1 MSSAPLNDS
10 LHTRLQA
17 RLVRPSLVTLR
28 NPNCISALLFGIVA
42 ITPLATWWRGS
53 SLIWGAD
60 GSFPI
65 NLNEVGRYFHLGST
79 GYLAADARKLSF
91 LLPWGVFLQIWH
103 LVELPWSAG
112 AAQRIITVVLLLIS
126 GFSMRA
132 LVRCWFP
139 SIGQFGSTAAG
150 LFYQVNVFCITTVWT
165 SQSFLIFHYSLLP
178 LLLLIATRVLSKP
191 SVRTCLLG
199 SLAWTLMM
207 SPAYITTPL
216 ILVDWVLIALVGIA
230 LVSGGQCSLRKVLK
244 GFAILGG
251 GWLVLNLYWLIPEA
265 MYYSNTF
272 SAGVASLGGATSLE
286 VFKLNSVTFGAA
298 LRLGGYW
305 GLDSTING
313 SPSYPWIGWETGWID
328 ALAYLPICFGVVG
341 MFSLGFGRTRKWSQS
356 EKSMASFLAIV
367 LALFL
372 FAATGSN
379 APLGSLK
386 IAMFQSLHLLDPFRS
401 VYQRFVEDLTLAV
414 AVLMGLGVDRLT
426 FREARNQWFQR
437 FSAVALTLLI
447 AVTVIIVPFPF
458 WAGSMFNTSGVLPS
472 SRITVPKPYY
482 TAATIVSSG
491 ADRSSVLTLPIGESA
506 FTYLNWAH
514 GTEGYDGIQPLSFMT
529 GTPTIDSAAPGSYL
543 QEALKESMLSG
554 SAFCNTLKQFNIQ
567 YVAWERDADSDL
579 MNTVQGYLGTN
590 RLGMGRLLSASNCL
604 IPVETTADIVVYK
617 NLRWTPNLLYFES
630 DKSGGEL
637 LGADYTINSSDHIRV
652 KSPPAAFHYLVL
664 NEPYDS
670 NWRLNG
676 ASPVGGT
683 NVTIFRIRNADRNTL
698 ELGNVATNYLQL
710 FLAITLIL
718 MMLIGIAG
726 VPWRRLLIRVRRRVE

>member
-1 MSSAPLNDS
+1 
-10 LHTRLQA
+10 
-17 RLVRPSLVTLR
+17 V
-28 NPNCISALLFGIVA
+28 
-42 ITPLATWWRGS
+42 TWWRGS

-103 LVELPWSAG
+103 LVDLPWSAG
-112 AAQRIITVVLLLIS
+112 AAQRIITVALLLIS
-126 GFSMRA
+126 GLSMRA

-139 SIGQFGSTAAG
+139 SIGQLGSTAAG

-216 ILVDWVLIALVGIA
+216 IFVDWVLIALVGIA
-230 LVSGGQCSLRKVLK
+230 LVNGGQCSLRKVLK

-272 SAGVASLGGATSLE
+272 AAGVASLGGATSLE

-328 ALAYLPICFGVVG
+328 ALAYLPICFAVVG
-341 MFSLGFGRTRKWSQS
+341 MFSLGFGQTRKWSQS
-356 EKSMASFLAIV
+356 EKSMASLLAIV
-367 LALFL
+367 VALFL

-379 APLGSLK
+379 APLGSFK

-414 AVLMGLGVDRLT
+414 ALLMGLGVDRLT
-426 FREARNQWFQR
+426 FREARKHWFQR
-437 FSAVALTLLI
+437 FSAVALTVLI

-472 SRITVPKPYY
+472 SRITVPKAYY
-482 TAATIVSSG
+482 TAATIVLSG

-514 GTEGYDGIQPLSFMT
+514 GAAGYDGIQPLSFMT
-529 GTPTIDSAAPGSYL
+529 GTPTIDSAPPDSYL
-543 QEALKESMLSG
+543 QAALKAGMLSG
-554 SAFCNTLKQFNIQ
+554 SAFCNTLNQFNIQ
-567 YVAWERDADSDL
+567 YVAWERDADSEL

-590 RLGMGRLLSASNCL
+590 RLQVGRLLSASNCL
-604 IPVETTADIVVYK
+604 IPVETTAEIVVYK

-630 DKSGGEL
+630 DRSGGDL
-637 LGADYTINSSDHIRV
+637 LGAHYTINSSDHIRV

-683 NVTIFRIRNADRNTL
+683 NVTIFRIRNTDLHAL

-718 MMLIGIAG
+718 MTLIGIAS